1 MRASMTCSTP
11 YKVPCNQQLDR
22 VHEGRGRRAHLYRH
36 KGKLVCIVYR
46 YVVMGN
52 NIREASRLGWR
63 RRSMERR
70 ESVFDHAQSG
80 KRGRYDDNGRAC
92 ETELI
97 SYRHGLLKRGTEKPW
112 LAGLLGR
119 TREARKMRVCGW
131 VRPRRCASV
140 FLVLLSL
147 FADEGH
153 TDKGGMGCD
162 GMGQDRMGCIGFG
175 RS

>member
-1 MRASMTCSTP
+1 M
-11 YKVPCNQQLDR
+11 KGGLVE
-22 VHEGRGRRAHLYRH
+22 HAHLNRH

-46 YVVMGN
+46 YVAMGN
-52 NIREASRLGWR
+52 NIRETSRLGWR

-119 TREARKMRVCGW
+119 TREARKMRVCVGGCVRAGVHLFFWSCCLFSPTRATLTRVGW
-131 VRPRRCASV
+131 DVMGWDKIGWDALGLGAVRCQAGGTRCS
-140 FLVLLSL
+140 
-147 FADEGH
+147 
-153 TDKGGMGCD
+153 
-162 GMGQDRMGCIGFG
+162 
-175 RS
+175 RSSD